1 MSATICILCDVAA
14 ARSIDPKFVAPEPF
28 AETGVPVERLIRL
41 KRWWRNGGDLRMA
54 FNPVSYVAG
63 IGTVGVALVVGFG
76 GGLLL
81 TNSAYKPE
89 PPNRLERVAASAPLA
104 SASPTQAAIAPDV
117 TAAPAPEPEPRPA
130 ASPQQVTPPQP
141 PTAKAAQAANQ
152 QPAVANDPPPS
163 PRPPTAKAAQAAN
176 QQPAV
181 ANDPPPS
188 VSESMAKPQD
198 QENDTRRIAERKQ
211 AAHRKWA
218 ERKRRQ
224 QELEAATVEVR
235 RGDRDDDSREVRR
248 GDRDDD
254 SREVRRGDRDDDS
267 REVEQRDVVEM
278 PRSLFFGR

>member
-1 MSATICILCDVAA
+1 VATA
-14 ARSIDPKFVAPEPF
+14 
-28 AETGVPVERLIRL
+28 
-41 KRWWRNGGDLRMA
+41 
-54 FNPVSYVAG
+54 
-63 IGTVGVALVVGFG
+63 
-76 GGLLL
+76 
-81 TNSAYKPE
+81 
-89 PPNRLERVAASAPLA
+89 
-104 SASPTQAAIAPDV
+104 
-117 TAAPAPEPEPRPA
+117 
-130 ASPQQVTPPQP
+130 
-141 PTAKAAQAANQ
+141 
-152 QPAVANDPPPS
+152 
-163 PRPPTAKAAQAAN
+163 
-176 QQPAV
+176 
-181 ANDPPPS
+181 PPPS

-224 QELEAATVEVR
+224 QQLEAATVEVRRGDRDDDSREVR

>member
-1 MSATICILCDVAA
+1 MSATIHIPCDAAA

-28 AETGVPVERLIRL
+28 AETDVPMERLVRL

-54 FNPVSYVAG
+54 FNPVSYIAG
-63 IGTVGVALVVGFG
+63 IGTVGVAVVVGFG

-81 TNSAYKPE
+81 TNSAYKSE
-89 PPNRLERVAASAPLA
+89 PPNRLERVAASTPLA
-104 SASPTQAAIAPDV
+104 SASPTQAAITPDV
-117 TAAPAPEPEPRPA
+117 TAAPAPTPEPGPA
-130 ASPQQVTPPQP
+130 ASPQQVTQP
-141 PTAKAAQAANQ
+141 PAAK
-152 QPAVANDPPPS
+152 
-163 PRPPTAKAAQAAN
+163 TAQAAN

-198 QENDTRRIAERKQ
+198 QENDARRIAERKQ

-224 QELEAATVEVR
+224 QQLEAATVEVR
-235 RGDRDDDSREVRR
+235 RV
-248 GDRDDD
+248 
-254 SREVRRGDRDDDS
+254 DRDDDS